1 MSGATTGK
9 VCIDNIGGLYVNQR
23 VGVIR
28 SKYINFIRYWL
39 QSDNFKVY
47 IYINAIGSAQPN
59 ISSDQICN
67 FKIAFPINQKDIDS
81 MCVKLSYIDR
91 HISSIIAKYNKR
103 ISLLRERK
111 QIIIN
116 EVVTGKV
123 KVS

>member
-1 MSGATTGK
+1 
-9 VCIDNIGGLYVNQR
+9 
-23 VGVIR
+23 
-28 SKYINFIRYWL
+28 
-39 QSDNFKVY
+39 
-47 IYINAIGSAQPN
+47 
-59 ISSDQICN
+59 
-67 FKIAFPINQKDIDS
+67 

-116 EVVTGKV
+116 EVITGKV